1 MAINILLTDTSSP
14 LGAGLRNRFESTTF
28 RFVADHPAE
37 LSWRDESQVR
47 EYLAE
52 VKPHLVLNTIGWGEG
67 TAIKPDLLVDGAA
80 CLGRCLAGSTAS
92 ILHLSSYRVFHGDG
106 KVSHGEND
114 VPKAES
120 DLSKAFT
127 QAEASIMG
135 ALELSLVLRASWVM
149 STSGGSLLARLLA
162 DFEAGRSTVISEH
175 LRGTPVMVNDVVRAV
190 YAVTQQM
197 IYGANNWGVMHFG
210 SSDVCSE
217 AVFARKI
224 QDMVQ
229 AEAGRQLSFE
239 EVDAET
245 DNSAVLEVRRLR
257 DCFGLQPRSWR
268 QGLRPSVRRWLD
280 RRGLLVAA
288 EASVTEGS

>member
-1 MAINILLTDTSSP
+1 MESSMNATYGTSPPTTSETSPKFISAPALASGPTPSGAPDGPTTAPSGPAASLASLSARQAKDLGLLTSGTCGP
-14 LGAGLRNRFESTTF
+14 L
-28 RFVADHPAE
+28 
-37 LSWRDESQVR
+37 
-47 EYLAE
+47 
-52 VKPHLVLNTIGWGEG
+52 
-67 TAIKPDLLVDGAA
+67 
-80 CLGRCLAGSTAS
+80 AS
-92 ILHLSSYRVFHGDG
+92 ISS
-106 KVSHGEND
+106 
-114 VPKAES
+114 
-120 DLSKAFT
+120 
-127 QAEASIMG
+127 ASA

-280 RRGLLVAA
+280 RRGLLVPA